1 MASIIYNKIVAVPA
15 SGNKN
20 PAAPKAADK
29 LNLSLV
35 ESSIQIGAGGFFKVL
50 DSAGAS
56 LVHAENTA
64 FTVAQAATF
73 SSDLTVTGNL
83 TVNGTTTS
91 LQTTNT
97 QVKDNIIVLNDGEVG
112 GGVTAGTSGISI
124 DRGSADDAVILW
136 DEATDKFNLKVG
148 ANFADLKINDLSAV
162 GATLTGNLAAVDATL
177 SGDLAAVDG
186 TFSGNL
192 AAVDATL
199 SGDLAAVDATLSGDL
214 AAVDATLSGDLAAV
228 DATLSGNLAAVGGT
242 FSGNIA
248 AVDATLSG
256 DLAAVDATLS
266 GNIAAVDATLSGDL
280 AAVDATLSGNL
291 AAVGGT
297 FSGNIAAVDA
307 TLSGD
312 LAAVDATL
320 SGNIAAVD
328 ATLSGDLAAVDA
340 TLSGD
345 LAAVDATLSGNLAAV
360 DGTFSGNIAA
370 VDATLSGDIAAVD
383 AAFSGAVSFTKS
395 DDTLSI
401 DTGTFAITET
411 YALDVDGG
419 AHFDGHALFAKT
431 GGSLSRAG
439 AAVTPDFMVSGK
451 AVYSAEGGTSAN
463 PDLLVSG
470 YSQFEGRFEVAAPA
484 AASIAISGVADDAI
498 SFSTSSDGHI
508 HLDSAKILKLSA
520 AQGIATNHIALAGAV
535 VSPGLALSVNAQGK
549 FVAISAVAKNAL
561 VLGVSLATIE
571 SDESSKGKVA
581 EFGKVE
587 IQFETGASI
596 AIGDMLYLSSI
607 ETGKVTNVVPTSEDS
622 TAYMMGVAL
631 AAPAMGKVVMAMHRQ
646 FLYNN

>member
-1 MASIIYNKIVAVPA
+1 MASIVYNKIVAVPS
-15 SGNKN
+15 SGNMN

-50 DSAGAS
+50 DSAGDS

-97 QVKDNIIVLNDGEVG
+97 QVKDNIIVLNDGEVAA
-112 GGVTAGTSGISI
+112 GVTAGTSGISI
-124 DRGSADDAVILW
+124 DRGSADDAAILW

-177 SGDLAAVDG
+177 SGDLAAVDA
-186 TFSGNL
+186 TLSGNL

-199 SGDLAAVDATLSGDL
+199 SGDLAAVDATLSG
-214 AAVDATLSGDLAAV
+214 
-228 DATLSGNLAAVGGT
+228 
-242 FSGNIA
+242 NIA
-248 AVDATLSG
+248 AVDGTF
-256 DLAAVDATLS
+256 S

-320 SGNIAAVD
+320 SGN
-328 ATLSGDLAAVDA
+328 
-340 TLSGD
+340 

-370 VDATLSGDIAAVD
+370 VDAALSGDIAAVD

-401 DTGTFAITET
+401 AVGVVTET

-431 GGSLSRAG
+431 GGSLDIAN
-439 AAVTPDFMVSGK
+439 AVTPDFMVEGK
-451 AVYSAEGGTSAN
+451 ALYRADAGTSAN
-463 PDLLVSG
+463 PDLLVNG
-470 YSQFEGRFEVAAPA
+470 YSKFGAGFEVAAPA
-484 AASIAISGVADDAI
+484 AASIAITGVAGDAI
-498 SFSTSSDGHI
+498 SFSTATDGHI
-508 HLDSAKILKLSA
+508 HLDSAKILRLSA
-520 AQGIATNHIALAGAV
+520 VQGIATNHTANAGAA
-535 VSPGLALSVNAQGK
+535 VSANLAVAVNAQGA
-549 FVAISAVAKNAL
+549 FVAISAAAKNAL
-561 VLGVSLATIE
+561 VLGVSVASIANDT
-571 SDESSKGKVA
+571 SSKGKIA
-581 EFGKVE
+581 EFGKVL
-587 IQFETGASI
+587 ISYETGANISV
-596 AIGDMLYLSSI
+596 GDLLYLSDT
-607 ETGKVTNVVPTSEDS
+607 EAGKVTNVVPTAEDS

-631 AAPAMGKVVMAMHRQ
+631 TPMAGGFLNMALHRQ